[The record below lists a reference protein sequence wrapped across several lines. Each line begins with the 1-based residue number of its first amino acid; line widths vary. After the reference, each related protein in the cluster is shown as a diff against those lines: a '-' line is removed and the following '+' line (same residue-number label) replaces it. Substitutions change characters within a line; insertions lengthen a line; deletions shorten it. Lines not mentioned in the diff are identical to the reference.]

1 MTEEESNPMSPI
13 LENMP
18 LVAILEGAI
27 LIIMGVYFYL
37 FPEDEQSVTALIP
50 AFIGLGLLIPG
61 YLAYNPA
68 MKMHAMHATAVFALI
83 GTLGGAMGI
92 PEAIAGDW
100 GRTTIARIVLLLLCG
115 EYMFFS
121 IMSFRAAR
129 IKREQEE
136 NEEFTP
142 SKKIETPSSENEQQ
156 INITNINI
164 SDSVINKSDIGK
176 KE

>member
-1 MTEEESNPMSPI
+1 MTEEESNPLSPI

-18 LVAILEGAI
+18 LVAILEGGI
-27 LIIMGVYFYL
+27 LIIMG
-37 FPEDEQSVTALIP
+37 VTALIP

-68 MKMHAMHATAVFALI
+68 MKMHAMHVTAVFALI

-92 PEAIAGDW
+92 PDAIAGDW
-100 GRTTIARIVLLLLCG
+100 GRATIARIVLLLLCG

-129 IKREQEE
+129 IKREQEAE
-136 NEEFTP
+136 N
-142 SKKIETPSSENEQQ
+142 
-156 INITNINI
+156 
-164 SDSVINKSDIGK
+164 
-176 KE
+176 

>member
-1 MTEEESNPMSPI
+1 MTEEESNPLSPI

-18 LVAILEGAI
+18 LVAIIEGAI

-37 FPEDEQSVTALIP
+37 FPEGEQSVTALIP

-83 GTLGGAMGI
+83 GTLGGSMGI
-92 PEAIAGDW
+92 PDAIAGDW
-100 GRTTIARIVLLLLCG
+100 GRATIARIVLLLLCG

-129 IKREQEE
+129 IKREREAE
-136 NEEFTP
+136 N
-142 SKKIETPSSENEQQ
+142 
-156 INITNINI
+156 
-164 SDSVINKSDIGK
+164 
-176 KE
+176 

>member
-1 MTEEESNPMSPI
+1 MTEAESNPMSPI

-27 LIIMGVYFYL
+27 LIAMGVYFYL
-37 FPEDEQSVTALIP
+37 FPQEEQSVTALIP

-61 YLAYNPA
+61 YLAYNPE

-83 GTLGGAMGI
+83 GTLGGVMGI
-92 PEAIAGDW
+92 PDAIAGDW
-100 GRTTIARIVLLLLCG
+100 GRATIARIVMLLLCG

-129 IKREQEE
+129 IKREQEAE
-136 NEEFTP
+136 
-142 SKKIETPSSENEQQ
+142 
-156 INITNINI
+156 
-164 SDSVINKSDIGK
+164 D
-176 KE
+176 